1 MYRGTLL
8 RRMLAETCQA
18 CEACDDGCEQANA
31 EKPEPIPG
39 FSYRTQRDAA
49 QAHDLAAAQ
58 PARRDEPKF
67 LAMGG
72 PGPRLETLA
81 RLIRH
86 GRGECVPAGPDV
98 LVVPIRMGD
107 KIPQQA
113 DEVNPRPSRNPNPNP
128 NPRPSP
134 DPSLNPDPSPS
145 PEPDPNRW
153 MESVPPD
160 LTLSLALTI
169 TLTA

>member
-18 CEACDDGCEQANA
+18 CEACDDGCEQASA

-49 QAHDLAAAQ
+49 QAHDLEAAQ
-58 PARRDEPKF
+58 PARRDQPKF

-81 RLIRH
+81 RLIRQ
-86 GRGECVPAGPDV
+86 GRGECFPAGPDV

-113 DEVNPRPSRNPNPNP
+113 DEVNPSPSRNPNPIPNPSPNPYSNSYPNPNANP
-128 NPRPSP
+128 NPSP
-134 DPSLNPDPSPS
+134 NPN
-145 PEPDPNRW
+145 PN
-153 MESVPPD
+153 
-160 LTLSLALTI
+160 LTR
-169 TLTA
+169 